1 MSVYRSEK
9 EFLHAFK
16 RFNSLS
22 SKKYAWLTGVS
33 EKEHQCCFGHPIE
46 PESLYFK
53 KPLDLEGEQKIRVCK
68 SCMDTLVFLT
78 VDSDTHAKS
87 VSEQLYKQHN
97 PPVPKLVDMH
107 AH

>member
-33 EKEHQCCFGHPIE
+33 EKEHQCAFGHPIE

-53 KPLDLEGEQKIRVCK
+53 KPLDLEGERKIRVCK
-68 SCMDTLVFLT
+68 SCMDTLVFLA

-87 VSEQLYKQHN
+87 LSEQLYKQHN

-107 AH
+107 SH